1 MNAKDLKI
9 HVYADGA
16 NINEMKAAHKAGLVK
31 GFTTNPTLMA
41 KAGIR
46 DYSAFARE
54 AMNAIPDLP
63 ISFEVFSDEFPEMKR
78 QAFILSQLGSNANVK
93 IPITNTKG
101 ESSLP
106 LIKELLASGM
116 KLNVTAIFTWEQIKG
131 LHGVMTAKDDVIV
144 SVFAGR
150 IADAGV
156 DPEPVMRDT
165 VALYKDRPKAKV
177 LWASPREVLNVVQ
190 ADRCGCAIITC
201 TSAILDKMNG
211 LGKILVSSH
220 LRRLKCFT
228 TMPAARS
235 SRSEISREVN
245 HSRSR
250 RRFKSDGDQRRSRH
264 DR

>member
-1 MNAKDLKI
+1 MMNAKDLKI

-16 NINEMKAAHKAGLVK
+16 NVNEMKAALKAGLVK

-41 KAGIR
+41 KAGVR
-46 DYSAFARE
+46 DYRTWAKE
-54 AMNAIPDLP
+54 ALAAIPDMP

-78 QAFILSQLGSNANVK
+78 QAFILAELGKNANVK
-93 IPITNTKG
+93 IPITNTRG

-106 LIKELLASGM
+106 LIKELLATGM

-131 LHGVMTAKDDVIV
+131 LHDIMTSKDDVIV

-156 DPEPVMRDT
+156 DPEPIMRDT
-165 VALYKDRPKAKV
+165 VGLYQDRPKAKV

-201 TSAILDKMNG
+201 TSAILDKMGG
-211 LGKILVSSH
+211 LGKD
-220 LRRLKCFT
+220 LRQFSLETVKMFYDDAC
-228 TMPAARS
+228 
-235 SRSEISREVN
+235 RSEFSL
-245 HSRSR
+245 
-250 RRFKSDGDQRRSRH
+250 
-264 DR
+264 